1 MERTMST
8 INKELYD
15 ALIEAD
21 VGDEKATKAARS
33 MQGDKQNER
42 LENIDKR
49 LVIVETKVD
58 TTNRLL
64 WIVIA
69 GVAGIL
75 IKTLLV

>member
-1 MERTMST
+1 MEHTMSS

-15 ALIEAD
+15 ALIEANISE
-21 VGDEKATKAARS
+21 EKATAAARS
-33 MQGDKQNER
+33 VQDGKQNDR

-49 LVIVETKVD
+49 LVVVETKLD

-64 WIVIA
+64 WVVIA

-75 IKTLLV
+75 TKTLLV

>member
-1 MERTMST
+1 
-8 INKELYD
+8 
-15 ALIEAD
+15 
-21 VGDEKATKAARS
+21 

>member
-21 VGDEKATKAARS
+21 VGYENATKAARS
-33 MQGDKQNER
+33 VQGDKQNER

>member
-15 ALIEAD
+15 ALIEAN
-21 VGDEKATKAARS
+21 VGGEKATKAARS
-33 MQGDKQNER
+33 VQGDKQNER

>member
-1 MERTMST
+1 MERTMSS

-21 VGDEKATKAARS
+21 ISEEKATEAARS
-33 MQGDKQNER
+33 VQDGRQNER

-49 LVIVETKVD
+49 FVVVETKLD

-75 IKTLLV
+75 VKTLLV